1 MHLPRTMRGILY
13 HLSSSTMKSTVG
25 YDVLFSFPS
34 GACVLIPLSSQDYE
48 GFDEA
53 NENDCLEEF
62 LKLPR
67 GSLPQVPVINHSL
80 SNFSSR
86 DASFLSFFHFLR
98 VFLTVNLHAQVSLE
112 KEVVVPQL
120 NGAPSPRQT
129 PELDVVPGNGQ
140 VEEEEFVQDDVQ
152 DTGADDAGDSGA
164 GGDGGKFNFDQLLLG
179 FFPIW
184 GRCGVPFHIS
194 CLIGDWFFLFKN
206 PVVQHKTN

>member
-1 MHLPRTMRGILY
+1 MRGILS

-164 GGDGGKFNFDQLLLG
+164 GGGDGGKSLILTSCFLA
-179 FFPIW
+179 FFQS
-184 GRCGVPFHIS
+184 GVDVACRFIS
-194 CLIGDWFFLFKN
+194 
-206 PVVQHKTN
+206 PV